1 MLVLSRK
8 RGEKIVI
15 GDDMSVVVNR
25 IDGSRVTL
33 AIEAPKGVSIRRG
46 EVHERLK
53 ELASRIPDLQK
64 ERETG
69 K

>member
-15 GDDMSVVVNR
+15 GNDMSVVVSR
-25 IDGSRVTL
+25 IEGSRVTL

-53 ELASRIPDLQK
+53 ELASRIPDK
-64 ERETG
+64 REG
-69 K
+69 QE